1 MKIQCKTCG
10 SVVEDVAGVCP
21 VCGMLFQQQVNTQ
34 PVYTELTTENR
45 MMGSQIPPY
54 NYQNPMGS
62 PSGQKP
68 KKKLLSIL
76 SIVLAAVGIL
86 TMCIPWLSALF
97 CIAAIVLGII
107 ALVKKEIKV
116 PAILGLV
123 FGGIMG
129 IISTFFLI
137 INLMLQLVIGTG
149 FMGII
154 QQSMD
159 AVTEGYTQI
168 SNVSM
173 ELPIDGESVSLTLS
187 SDGRYYSNGALGSG
201 YYWEYGYVDLST
213 DDELSNYIVC
223 IMSEGYE
230 IKDLTIVELQ
240 SMDEY
245 GTGNTTRYAFVVPE
259 GYTPGSVIYYIDAT
273 DDSSYEDIEL
283 ETVLTLPIG

>member
-45 MMGSQIPPY
+45 MMGNQIPPY
-54 NYQNPMGS
+54 NYQNPMRS
-62 PSGQKP
+62 PSEQKP

-76 SIVLAAVGIL
+76 SIVLAALGIL
-86 TMCIPWLSALF
+86 TICISWLSALF

-129 IISTFFLI
+129 IISAFFLI
-137 INLMLQLVIGTG
+137 INLTLQMVIGTG

-173 ELPIDGESVSLTLS
+173 EIPVNGESVSLTLG
-187 SDGRYYSNGALGSG
+187 SDGRYYSNGTLGSG

-213 DDELSNYIVC
+213 DDELSNCIVYI
-223 IMSEGYE
+223 MAEGYE

-245 GTGNTTRYAFVVPE
+245 GTGKTSRYAFVVPE
-259 GYTPGSVIYYIDAT
+259 GYTPGSVIYYINNIDGN
-273 DDSSYEDIEL
+273 SYEDMEL